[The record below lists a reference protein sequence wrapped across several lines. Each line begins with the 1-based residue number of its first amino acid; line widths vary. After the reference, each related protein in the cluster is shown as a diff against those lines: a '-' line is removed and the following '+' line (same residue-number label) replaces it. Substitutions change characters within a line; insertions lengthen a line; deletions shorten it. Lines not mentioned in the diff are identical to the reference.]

1 MTAPWENYPEIWKT
15 QAAFMSWVRG
25 GIRGG
30 LWKKHPVKLE
40 FLKEN
45 MVLVPNTNPRSM
57 KRFPMVKAARCA
69 LCKRVTP
76 QKDVE
81 VDHLTG
87 NHSLRSM
94 DDLRAFI
101 EAMIMVT
108 KEDLQLVCKPCHKV
122 KSYAEKQGISFE
134 LAQATKEAIVLQKG
148 KVDVAWLLRAGLV
161 PATSAPKRREQI
173 IQHMM
178 KEEVCHS

>member
-1 MTAPWENYPEIWKT
+1 MDPWIQHKTIWPTEAK
-15 QAAFMSWVRG
+15 FMSWVRG
-25 GIRGG
+25 GIRAG

-40 FLKEN
+40 FLRQN
-45 MVLVPNTNPRSM
+45 TILTVNTNPRSM

-69 LCKRVTP
+69 LCSLVHSI
-76 QKDVE
+76 KDIE

-108 KEDLQLVCKPCHKV
+108 FADLQLVCKPCHKI
-122 KSYAEKQGISFE
+122 KSYAEKQGITCE
-134 LAQATKEAIVLQKG
+134 EARAEKLAISLIKEK
-148 KVDVAWLLRAGLV
+148 KDVQWLEERGIV
-161 PATSAPKRREQI
+161 PASSQAKRRTQI
-173 IQHMM
+173 IQALQ
-178 KEEVCHS
+178 EGL

>member
-1 MTAPWENYPEIWKT
+1 MMDPWIQHKTIWPTEAK
-15 QAAFMSWVRG
+15 FMSWVRG
-25 GIRGG
+25 GIRAG

-40 FLKEN
+40 FLRQN
-45 MVLVPNTNPRSM
+45 TILTVNTNPRSM

-69 LCKRVTP
+69 LCRAVHSI
-76 QKDVE
+76 KDIE

-108 KEDLQLVCKPCHKV
+108 FDDLQLVCKPCHKI
-122 KSYAEKQGISFE
+122 KSYAEKQGITFADARAE
-134 LAQATKEAIVLQKG
+134 KHAILLIKG
-148 KVDVAWLLRAGLV
+148 KKDVTWLEERGMI
-161 PATSAPKRREQI
+161 PASNQVGRRKQI
-173 IQHMM
+173 IDAL
-178 KEEVCHS
+178 KEV

>member
-1 MTAPWENYPEIWKT
+1 MTAPWEIYPEIWKT

-45 MVLVPNTNPRSM
+45 MELVPNTNPRSM
-57 KRFPMVKAARCA
+57 KRFPKVKAARCA
-69 LCKRVTP
+69 LCQQITP
-76 QKDVE
+76 QKDIE

-87 NHSLRSM
+87 NHALRSM

-122 KSYAEKQGISFE
+122 KSYAEKQSISFE
-134 LAQATKEAIVLQKG
+134 HAQAEKLAISLIKEKKDVQWLKDRGIV
-148 KVDVAWLLRAGLV
+148 
-161 PATSAPKRREQI
+161 PESSAPKRRTQI
-173 IQHMM
+173 VNQA
-178 KEEVCHS
+178 KEELCRL